1 MKRVKINIEDINF
14 NRLKASGIY
23 FLYQN
28 GVLVYI
34 GKSITL
40 NTRIKIHLQGD
51 KEFNQISIIKLHP
64 KRLKSVEEALIRRHR
79 PTYNKLVLQK
89 KEKQKYSSYGAMFEK
104 SKLQQITVR
113 LDSKRLE
120 RLKALIALT
129 KEVRGDSMSLNEA
142 INTIFIKAIDS
153 DDVAKEFKE
162 LLKESKGLN
171 NKEN

>member
-1 MKRVKINIEDINF
+1 
-14 NRLKASGIY
+14 
-23 FLYQN
+23 
-28 GVLVYI
+28 
-34 GKSITL
+34 
-40 NTRIKIHLQGD
+40 
-51 KEFNQISIIKLHP
+51 
-64 KRLKSVEEALIRRHR
+64 
-79 PTYNKLVLQK
+79 
-89 KEKQKYSSYGAMFEK
+89 MFEK